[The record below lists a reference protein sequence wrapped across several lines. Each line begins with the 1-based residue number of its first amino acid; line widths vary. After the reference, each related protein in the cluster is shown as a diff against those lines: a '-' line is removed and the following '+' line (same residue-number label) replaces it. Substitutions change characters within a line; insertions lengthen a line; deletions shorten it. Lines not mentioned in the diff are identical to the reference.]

1 MERIV
6 QEQNVEM
13 NSNKYNVTQTKRVL
27 IVDDDPSFCRFTALG
42 LSKAGYDFLTATDGQ
57 KALDV
62 IEENKPDLV
71 LMDIGL
77 MREYDGIEVARQI
90 SIRWQIPVVY
100 LTGRIDDKTL
110 ILAKETEPFGYV
122 VKPVDYR
129 ELKTTIEIALYKSE
143 TENKLKELNKRL
155 EQANQELRHFAHTVS
170 HDLKT
175 PLRGIRR
182 LAEWISDNHAN
193 KLDKND
199 REQLNLLMNRVY
211 RMYNLIDGV
220 LQYSSVGC
228 AEEEKVRVN
237 LNKLVRDVIDMVSPP
252 ENITITV
259 ENKLPT
265 IECSQTRITQVFE
278 NLLSNAVKHMGKPA
292 GKIKISCAEEKDFWK
307 FSIADHGPGIEEK
320 YFEKIFQIFQ
330 TLSTHDESESSGI
343 GLSTVKKIVEMY
355 EGKVWV
361 ESKIG
366 EGSIFLFTLPKQEKE
381 ITGAKLQ
388 GTVAS

>member
-1 MERIV
+1 
-6 QEQNVEM
+6 
-13 NSNKYNVTQTKRVL
+13 
-27 IVDDDPSFCRFTALG
+27 
-42 LSKAGYDFLTATDGQ
+42 
-57 KALDV
+57 
-62 IEENKPDLV
+62 
-71 LMDIGL
+71 MDIELTG
-77 MREYDGIEVARQI
+77 ESDGIEVSRQI

-100 LTGRIDDKTL
+100 LTAHTDDKTFGR
-110 ILAKETEPFGYV
+110 AKETEPFGYV
-122 VKPVDYR
+122 VKPIDYT
-129 ELKTTIEIALYKSE
+129 ELKATIEIVLYKAKM
-143 TENKLKELNKRL
+143 ENKLRRLNKEL
-155 EQANQELRHFAHTVS
+155 EQANEELKHFAHTVS
-170 HDLKT
+170 HDLKS

-307 FSIADHGPGIEEK
+307 FSVTDNGQGIEEK

-330 TLSTHDESESSGI
+330 TLSTNEENRSSGI

-355 EGKVWV
+355 GGKIWV
-361 ESKIG
+361 ESKPG
-366 EGSIFLFTLPKQEKE
+366 QGSTFFFTLPKQKTAVEHTE
-381 ITGAKLQ
+381 RPVRSAR
-388 GTVAS
+388 